1 VISRHDE
8 GRKTRDEGAQAPLF
22 VLGPSSP
29 VDTRGW
35 LARIA
40 LGLAFALLAGAL
52 AFLVARA
59 IGGVILF
66 AQQQEFLREA
76 AGAMRGG
83 IPGLADG
90 NLREMRLQ
98 VQQLDVQN
106 ERLSLLIGFAVAAL
120 AAVASYLWMER
131 RTEDRG

>member
-1 VISRHDE
+1 MISRHDE
-8 GRKTRDEGAQAPLF
+8 GRKTKDEGTQAPSF
-22 VLGPSSP
+22 ALGPLSS

-35 LARIA
+35 IARIA
-40 LGLAFALLAGAL
+40 LSLAFALLAGAL

-98 VQQLDVQN
+98 VQQLDADNQ
-106 ERLSLLIGFAVAAL
+106 RLSLLIGFAVAAL
-120 AAVASYLWMER
+120 AALASYLWMER
-131 RTEDRG
+131 RTENR